1 MKKIILL
8 IPFVLCA
15 CTSIPP
21 VQYQSAAPVQTLII
35 DPSVQAMSRSEV
47 ILASQECTGNNMRA
61 VLVFAKRRIGSS
73 NLSTDIIVDVAC
85 HPKPVGLIGMF

>member
-1 MKKIILL
+1 MKKMILL
-8 IPFVLCA
+8 VPFAMCA

-21 VQYQSAAPVQTLII
+21 VQYQSAAPIQTLII

-73 NLSTDIIVDVAC
+73 SLSTDIIVDVAC
-85 HPKPVGLIGMF
+85 HPKPASMF

>member
-8 IPFVLCA
+8 IPFVVGA

-47 ILASQECTGNNMRA
+47 ILASQECTSNNMRA

>member
-1 MKKIILL
+1 MKKMILL
-8 IPFVLCA
+8 VPFVICA

-21 VQYQSAAPVQTLII
+21 VQYQSAAPVQTLVI

-73 NLSTDIIVDVAC
+73 SLSTDIIVDVAC
-85 HPKPVGLIGMF
+85 HPKPVSMF